1 MGTRL
6 AVAVDPAGIPSAEI
20 PLPFMWDLVEYLSC
34 QRVAVSYQYEAS
46 HFKVTFTR
54 QDAIGAQKVL
64 DEWQHV
70 REHSLMP
77 A

>member
-1 MGTRL
+1 M
-6 AVAVDPAGIPSAEI
+6 
-20 PLPFMWDLVEYLSC
+20 
-34 QRVAVSYQYEAS
+34 AVSYQYEAS

-54 QDAIGAQKVL
+54 QDAIVGGQQRVL